1 MKNIL
6 IVDDDEKICWAFE
19 QFLTDEG
26 YNPIIASN
34 AEEGLRKIENNRPDL
49 VMLDIRLPGISGLEA
64 LQEIKKI
71 DPQIQIVIMTA
82 YDNVETTI
90 TAMRLQAFDFLPK
103 PIDLDQVKA
112 ILNRVSRLKI
122 GRKELATNIEKL
134 TDLNGILISFY
145 FIF

>member
-1 MKNIL
+1 MKDIL

-34 AEEGLRKIENNRPDL
+34 AEEGLRQIEKNRPDL

-71 DPQIQIVIMTA
+71 DPQIQIVILL
-82 YDNVETTI
+82 VH
-90 TAMRLQAFDFLPK
+90 
-103 PIDLDQVKA
+103 
-112 ILNRVSRLKI
+112 
-122 GRKELATNIEKL
+122 
-134 TDLNGILISFY
+134 
-145 FIF
+145 

>member
-1 MKNIL
+1 MKDIL

-34 AEEGLRKIENNRPDL
+34 AEEGLRQIENNRPDL

-71 DPQIQIVIMTA
+71 DPQIQVVIIHLILFIP
-82 YDNVETTI
+82 I
-90 TAMRLQAFDFLPK
+90 T
-103 PIDLDQVKA
+103 
-112 ILNRVSRLKI
+112 
-122 GRKELATNIEKL
+122 
-134 TDLNGILISFY
+134 
-145 FIF
+145 